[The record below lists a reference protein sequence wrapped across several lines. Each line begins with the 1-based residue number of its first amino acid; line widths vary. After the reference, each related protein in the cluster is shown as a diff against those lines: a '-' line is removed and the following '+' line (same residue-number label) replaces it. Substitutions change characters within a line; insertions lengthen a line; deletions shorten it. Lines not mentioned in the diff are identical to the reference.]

1 MPQALIAKTRSH
13 LRGWKEVLVYMHSV
27 CVWNQPHHAPILA
40 ASVSALFLLIWLLDA
55 SILTTLSVI
64 GIMVTLADYVVPL
77 VSSNLFDSSKFGDA
91 EEAVYDVVC
100 SEIAL
105 TCFTVQSFWR
115 QWTDL
120 KDTKPKLYSFLL
132 LTSLLMM
139 AYIGN
144 SVNNLFL
151 LYVIVLFVAML
162 PGLRAHGI
170 IQQLMKKA
178 VDVVK
183 NLIGDKLLKKKQ

>member
-1 MPQALIAKTRSH
+1 MIAKTKTH
-13 LRGWKEVLVYMHSV
+13 LESWKGLIIYLHSV
-27 CVWNQPHHAPILA
+27 FVWSQPHHAPVLA
-40 ASVSALFLLIWLLDA
+40 ASVSALFLLIWLLDT

-64 GIMVTLADYVVPL
+64 GVLITLADYVVPL
-77 VSSNLFDSSKFGDA
+77 ISSNLFDSSKFGDA
-91 EEAVYDVVC
+91 EEAVYDTVC

-151 LYVIVLFVAML
+151 LYVIVLFAAML

-178 VDVVK
+178 VEVVK
-183 NLIGDKLLKKKQ
+183 NLVGDKLLKKKQ